1 MDKIGIMKEMEM
13 YNNSIDAL
21 EKEIERNKENNNKH
35 LIRMISF
42 FNKSE
47 VDMYDN
53 FVKNIISFRK
63 DRLQLYKN
71 MLEIYDSSCKDIDND
86 ILASIHISIPNCN
99 NFYGSEKYPRFW
111 NSKKI

>member
-1 MDKIGIMKEMEM
+1 MDKIEIMKEMEM
-13 YNNSIDAL
+13 YNNSIDVL
-21 EKEIERNKENNNKH
+21 EQEVERNKGNNNKY
-35 LIRMISF
+35 LIRMISLL
-42 FNKSE
+42 NKSE

-71 MLEIYDSSCKDIDND
+71 MLEISDSSCKDIDDD
-86 ILASIHISIPNCN
+86 IMASIHISIPNYN